1 MISGVLM
8 LPFFLGAR
16 HGLSLVLNIEQ
27 YEHIEGASRDAGVK
41 VTLLSEG
48 RSSTQ
53 YVFKPF
59 FLHDEL

>member
-1 MISGVLM
+1 M

-41 VTLLSEG
+41 VTLLSLLEVMYTV
-48 RSSTQ
+48 R
-53 YVFKPF
+53 V
-59 FLHDEL
+59 